1 MTFKELPI
9 GARFRQVNHQPHT
22 EWVKVEP
29 VSATAHRAGYNA
41 QTVDGSRSA
50 KVGHS
55 TKVLVPPYGDTT
67 GAKRQSKRYGDLK
80 PLLLA
85 KGWSSE
91 AALRTG
97 FLNGVVAVPQNPEKE
112 KNVNG

>member
-9 GARFRQVNHQPHT
+9 GARFRQANHRSAV

-29 VSATAHRAGYNA
+29 VRTTASRAGYNA

-67 GAKRQSKRYGDLK
+67 GAKRQQQRYAQLK
-80 PLLLA
+80 ALVLA
-85 KGWSSE
+85 AGWQSRAE
-91 AALRTG
+91 LDTA
-97 FLNGVVAVPQNPEKE
+97 FLNGAVAIPKKQE
-112 KNVNG
+112 

>member
-9 GARFRQVNHQPHT
+9 GARFRQANHHT
-22 EWVKVEP
+22 AAEWVKMEP
-29 VSATAHRAGYNA
+29 VRTTAHRAGYNA

-50 KVGHS
+50 KVSHN

-67 GAKRQSKRYGDLK
+67 GARRQSKRYGDMK

-85 KGWSSE
+85 AGWSSE

-97 FLNGVVAVPQNPEKE
+97 FLNRVVAVPLNPEKE
-112 KNVNG
+112 QS

>member
-9 GARFRQVNHQPHT
+9 GARFRQANHHT
-22 EWVKVEP
+22 AAEWVKVEP
-29 VSATAHRAGYNA
+29 VRTTARRAGYNA

-50 KVGHS
+50 KVSHN

-67 GAKRQSKRYGDLK
+67 GARRQSKRYSDLK

-85 KGWSSE
+85 AGWSSE

-97 FLNGVVAVPQNPEKE
+97 FLNRVVAVPLNPDMDIAATD
-112 KNVNG
+112 